1 MTLLILPAMYL
12 IAERLRRP
20 MRNMY
25 GGKWISFMG
34 IPPLTLV
41 FIPLMLVTM
50 GVQRYKV
57 RRRRRKLAGKKE
69 KVNEAFIGSW
79 F

>member
-1 MTLLILPAMYL
+1 
-12 IAERLRRP
+12 
-20 MRNMY
+20 
-25 GGKWISFMG
+25 MG

>member
-1 MTLLILPAMYL
+1 
-12 IAERLRRP
+12 LRRP

-25 GGKWISFMG
+25 GGKWISFVG
-34 IPPLTLV
+34 IPPSTLL

-50 GVQRYKV
+50 VRHNYKV
-57 RRRRRKLAGKKE
+57 KRRRRKLAGKKE

-79 F
+79 I